1 MPQRQNK
8 PKPPSPAEVRAQQRH
23 SVFMRLMKWTFV
35 LMASSFMV
43 FNVMAIAFIAQHPS
57 DNNTQKYIDLFK
69 TVVEIFAIAVG
80 AT

>member
-8 PKPPSPAEVRAQQRH
+8 PKSPTPAELRAQQRH
-23 SVFMRLMKWTFV
+23 SVFMRLMRWALV
-35 LMASSFMV
+35 LMASSFVV
-43 FNVMAIAFIAQHPS
+43 FNVMAIALIVQHPS
-57 DNNTQKYIDLFK
+57 DNNTQKYINLFK